1 MQPECPSMQVLGP
14 TIWIVRADSL
24 NSVLNNYSVLQEL
37 WEESV
42 KVTKESQIIARIIGI
57 ASQIATFD
65 FYSGVHI
72 GEMILR
78 HTYIKH
84 ISAAE
89 EKYFASLV
97 KTTLQFMCSDAS
109 IAKYLMSRHINS
121 TLVSQYC

>member
-1 MQPECPSMQVLGP
+1 MQVLGP

-89 EKYFASLV
+89 EKYILPLLLKQLCNLCV
-97 KTTLQFMCSDAS
+97 QMPL
-109 IAKYLMSRHINS
+109 LPS
-121 TLVSQYC
+121 T